1 MKGGL
6 AIVVALVI
14 LAFIVLPAWLFTVDE
29 TDQVIITQFGRY
41 VKTVKEP
48 GLHAKVPFIQTL
60 HRFEKRILVSD
71 SPSAEY
77 LTLDKKRLA
86 VDYISRWKID
96 DPIAFFKSV
105 RTVTA
110 AGSRINDIVF
120 SEMRSELASHDFHLI
135 ISEERENIMD
145 TVASSARKKVKDF
158 GLELIDVRIKR
169 ADLPKEVQQSVF
181 ARMVAERERIGK
193 RYRSEGAEE
202 SAKIRAETDKQKE
215 IMLADAYSKSQ
226 KLRGE
231 GDAKATSIYASAY
244 EKDTNFYNFTRT
256 LEAYDKVLTNDTL
269 LVIPAESV
277 FFKYL
282 ENPFSDDLGVGA
294 SRTK

>member
-1 MKGGL
+1 MKRGT

-14 LAFIVLPAWLFTVDE
+14 LAFIVLPSWLFTVDE
-29 TDQVIITQFGRY
+29 TEQVIITQFGRY
-41 VKTVKEP
+41 VRTVKEP
-48 GLHAKVPFIQTL
+48 GLHAKVPFVQTV

-71 SPSAEY
+71 APSAEY
-77 LTLDKKRLA
+77 LTLDKKRLV

-96 DPIAFFKSV
+96 DPLAFFKSV
-105 RTVTA
+105 RTVTS

-120 SEMRSELASHDFHLI
+120 SEMRNELASHDFHMI
-135 ISEERENIMD
+135 ISEKRENIMD
-145 TVASSARKKVKDF
+145 TVASAAREKTMDF
-158 GLELIDVRIKR
+158 GIKLIDVRIKR

-181 ARMVAERERIGK
+181 ARMMAERERIAK

-215 IMLADAYSKSQ
+215 IMLAEAYAKSQ

-244 EKDTNFYNFTRT
+244 ERDVNFYDFIRT
-256 LEAYDKVLTNDTL
+256 LEAYDKVLTEDTL
-269 LVIPAESV
+269 LVISAESI

-282 ENPFSDDLGVGA
+282 QNPFSEDLGV
-294 SRTK
+294 SK

>member
-1 MKGGL
+1 MKRGTT
-6 AIVVALVI
+6 IVVALVI
-14 LAFIVLPAWLFTVDE
+14 LAFIVLPSWLFTVDE
-29 TDQVIITQFGRY
+29 TEQVIITQFGRY
-41 VKTVKEP
+41 VRTVKEP
-48 GLHAKVPFIQTL
+48 GLHAKVPFVQTV

-71 SPSAEY
+71 APSAEY
-77 LTLDKKRLA
+77 LTLDKKRLV

-96 DPIAFFKSV
+96 DPLAFFKSV
-105 RTVTA
+105 RTVTS

-120 SEMRSELASHDFHLI
+120 SEMRNELASHDFHMI
-135 ISEERENIMD
+135 ISEKRENIMD
-145 TVASSARKKVKDF
+145 TVASAAREKTMDF
-158 GLELIDVRIKR
+158 GIKLIDVRIKR

-181 ARMVAERERIGK
+181 ARMMAERERIAK

-215 IMLADAYSKSQ
+215 IMLAEAYAKSQ

-244 EKDTNFYNFTRT
+244 ERDANFYNFIRT
-256 LEAYDKVLTNDTL
+256 LEAYDKVLTEDTL

-282 ENPFSDDLGVGA
+282 QNPFSEDLGV
-294 SRTK
+294 SK

>member
-1 MKGGL
+1 MKRGTT
-6 AIVVALVI
+6 IVVALVI
-14 LAFIVLPAWLFTVDE
+14 LAFIVLPSWLFTIDE
-29 TDQVIITQFGRY
+29 TEQVIITQFGRY
-41 VKTVKEP
+41 VRTVKEP
-48 GLHAKVPFIQTL
+48 GLHAKVPFVQTV

-71 SPSAEY
+71 APSAEY
-77 LTLDKKRLA
+77 LTLDKKRLV

-96 DPIAFFKSV
+96 DPLAFFKSV
-105 RTVTA
+105 RTVTS

-120 SEMRSELASHDFHLI
+120 SEMRNELASHDFHMI
-135 ISEERENIMD
+135 ISEKRENIMD
-145 TVASSARKKVKDF
+145 TVASAAREKTMDF
-158 GLELIDVRIKR
+158 GIKLIDVRIKR

-181 ARMVAERERIGK
+181 ARMMAERERIAK

-215 IMLADAYSKSQ
+215 IMLAEAYAKSQ

-244 EKDTNFYNFTRT
+244 ERDVNFYDFIRT
-256 LEAYDKVLTNDTL
+256 LEAYDKVLTEDTL

-282 ENPFSDDLGVGA
+282 QNPFSEDLGV
-294 SRTK
+294 SK